1 MKNLPVVAI
10 VGRPNVGKSTF
21 INRLVGSREAI
32 VYDQPGVTRDRLYLR
47 SDWNGRDFIVVDTGG
62 IVPGSDEELLK
73 SIEKQAQAAMEEA
86 DLIIFVV
93 DGDTGPTGVDEDIAN
108 KLRTTKKPVLI
119 AVNKLDKVEDD
130 PKAMEFYSLGIGE
143 PHPISA
149 MHGHGV
155 GDLLDVIVKTF
166 PPKTEAE
173 DEENEL
179 KIAFVGRPNVG
190 KSSLTNALLGEERM
204 IVSEVSGTTRDAVD
218 TRLHWQERD
227 YLLVDTAGIR
237 RKSKVGFGVEGFSVV
252 RSLKAMDRAD
262 VVVILIDAVDGVTEQ
277 DQRIAGMAEDSGKAV
292 VIAVN
297 KWDLVPKDTHTMPAY
312 RKELLDALYYVRW
325 APVIFIS
332 AKTGQRVTQVL
343 ESATMASES
352 NARRITTGVL
362 NEVINEALTLTP
374 PPSVKGRRLR
384 IYYASQIRTNPPTFA
399 MSCNDPALISDHYRR
414 YLENKIREAFGF
426 EGSPIRMVFR
436 PRRERG

>member
-47 SDWNGRDFIVVDTGG
+47 TDWNGRDFIVVDTGG
-62 IVPGSDEELLK
+62 IVPGSDEELLQ
-73 SIEKQAQAAMEEA
+73 SIEKQAEAAMEEA
-86 DLIIFVV
+86 DLIVFVV
-93 DGDTGPTGVDEDIAN
+93 DGDAGVTPVDEDIAN
-108 KLRTTKKPVLI
+108 KLRTTQKPVLI

-130 PKAMEFYSLGIGE
+130 PKAMEFYALGIGE

-155 GDLLDVIVKTF
+155 GDLLDVIIDTL
-166 PPKTEAE
+166 PPKTEG
-173 DEENEL
+173 EEKEAEL

-190 KSSLTNALLGEERM
+190 KSSLTNSLLGEERM
-204 IVSEVSGTTRDAVD
+204 IVSDVSGTTRDAVD
-218 TRLHWQERD
+218 TRLHWEGHD
-227 YLLVDTAGIR
+227 FLLVDTAGIR
-237 RKSKVGFGVEGFSVV
+237 RKSKVGYGVEGFSVV
-252 RSLKAMDRAD
+252 RSLKAMERAD
-262 VVVILIDAVDGVTEQ
+262 VVVLLIDALEGVTEQ
-277 DQRIAGMAEDSGKAV
+277 DQRIAGMAEESGKAV

-297 KWDLVPKDTHTMPAY
+297 KWDLVPKDSHTMNAY
-312 RKELLDALYYVRW
+312 RKQVLDALYYVRW
-325 APVIFIS
+325 APVVFIS

-343 ESATMASES
+343 EAALQAAES
-352 NARRITTGVL
+352 NSRRITTGVL
-362 NEVINEALTLTP
+362 NEVITEALTLTP

-384 IYYASQIRTNPPTFA
+384 IYYSSQIRTNPPTFVF
-399 MSCNDPALISDHYRR
+399 SCNDPELVSDHYKR

-426 EGSPIRMVFR
+426 EGTPIRLLFR

>member
-32 VYDQPGVTRDRLYLR
+32 VFDQPGVTRDRLYLR
-47 SDWNGRDFIVVDTGG
+47 SDWNGRDFIVIDTGG

-73 SIEKQAQAAMEEA
+73 SVEKQALAAMEEA
-86 DLIIFVV
+86 DLIIFVT
-93 DGDTGPTGVDEDIAN
+93 DGSVGVTPVDEDIAN
-108 KLRTTKKPVLI
+108 RLRTTKKPVLI

-130 PKAMEFYSLGIGE
+130 PKAFEFYELGIGE
-143 PHPISA
+143 PHPISS

-166 PPKTEAE
+166 PPKTE
-173 DEENEL
+173 DEGTETEL

-204 IVSEVSGTTRDAVD
+204 IVSEVSGTTRDAID
-218 TRLHWQERD
+218 THLTWEGREF
-227 YLLVDTAGIR
+227 LLVDTAGIR

-252 RSLKAMDRAD
+252 RSLKALDRAD
-262 VVVILIDAVDGVTEQ
+262 VAVILIDAVDGVTEQ

-297 KWDLVPKDTHTMPAY
+297 KWDLLPKDTHTMATY
-312 RKELLDALYYVRW
+312 RKQVLDDLYYVRW
-325 APVIFIS
+325 APVIFVS
-332 AKTGQRVTQVL
+332 AKTGQRITQVL
-343 ESATMASES
+343 ESAVQAAES
-352 NARRITTGVL
+352 NARRVTTGVL
-362 NEVINEALTLTP
+362 NEVITEALALTP

-384 IYYASQIRTNPPTFA
+384 IYYSAQIRTNPPTIA
-399 MSCNDPALISDHYRR
+399 MSCNEPELVSDHYRR

-426 EGSPIRMVFR
+426 EGTPIRLLFR

>member
-47 SDWNGRDFIVVDTGG
+47 TDWNGRDFIVVDTGG
-62 IVPGSDEELLK
+62 IVPGSDEELLQ

-130 PKAMEFYSLGIGE
+130 PKAMEFYALGIGE

-204 IVSEVSGTTRDAVD
+204 IVSDVSGTTRDAVD

-297 KWDLVPKDTHTMPAY
+297 KWDLVPKDSHTMPAY

-343 ESATMASES
+343 EAATLASES

>member
-343 ESATMASES
+343 ESATLAAES

>member
-47 SDWNGRDFIVVDTGG
+47 TDWNGRDFIVVDTGG
-62 IVPGSDEELLK
+62 IVPGSDEELLQ
-73 SIEKQAQAAMEEA
+73 SIEKQAEAAMEEA

-93 DGDTGPTGVDEDIAN
+93 DGDAGVTPVDEDIAN

-130 PKAMEFYSLGIGE
+130 PKALEFYAMGIGE

-149 MHGHGV
+149 MHGHGI
-155 GDLLDVIVKTF
+155 GDLLDVIVDTF

-173 DEENEL
+173 ETDTEL

-190 KSSLTNALLGEERM
+190 KSSLTNSLLGEERM
-204 IVSEVSGTTRDAVD
+204 IVSDVSGTTRDAVD
-218 TRLHWQERD
+218 TRLHWEGRD
-227 YLLVDTAGIR
+227 FLLVDTAGIR

-297 KWDLVPKDTHTMPAY
+297 KWDLVPKDTHTMSAY
-312 RKELLDALYYVRW
+312 RKKLLEELYYVRW

-332 AKTGQRVTQVL
+332 AKTGQRVSQVL
-343 ESATMASES
+343 ESAVLASES
-352 NARRITTGVL
+352 NARRVTTGVL
-362 NEVINEALTLTP
+362 NEVFNEALTLTP

-399 MSCNDPALISDHYRR
+399 MSCNDPALVSDHYRR

>member
-47 SDWNGRDFIVVDTGG
+47 TDWNGRDFIVVDTGG
-62 IVPGSDEELLK
+62 IVPGSDEELLQ
-73 SIEKQAQAAMEEA
+73 SIEKQAEAAMEEA
-86 DLIIFVV
+86 DLIIFVA
-93 DGDTGPTGVDEDIAN
+93 DGDAGVTPVDEDIAN

-130 PKAMEFYSLGIGE
+130 PKAMEFYELGIGE

-173 DEENEL
+173 EEDTEL

-204 IVSEVSGTTRDAVD
+204 IVSEISGTTRDAVD
-218 TRLHWQERD
+218 TRFHWEGRD

-297 KWDLVPKDTHTMPAY
+297 KWDLVAKDSHTMSAY
-312 RKELLDALYYVRW
+312 RKQLLDELYYVRW
-325 APVIFIS
+325 APVLFIS

-343 ESATMASES
+343 ESATLASES

-384 IYYASQIRTNPPTFA
+384 VYYASQIRTNPPTFA
-399 MSCNDPALISDHYRR
+399 MSCNDPTLVSDHYRR

-426 EGSPIRMVFR
+426 EGSPLRMVFR